1 MSALT
6 IDATRVTDNSIG
18 DIVLADL
25 RPIVTR
31 VSALAGYRVDMLQRG
46 YTPTSMVRVD
56 DYLTDNLNN

>member
-6 IDATRVTDNSIG
+6 IDAARVIDNSIG
-18 DIVLADL
+18 EVVLADL

-46 YTPTSMVRVD
+46 YTPTSMVHVD
-56 DYLTDNLNN
+56 DNLNN